1 MEARAPSSEDILL
14 TICSSMLLDRILEL
28 CFRDAPILSLW
39 LTCQSLT
46 GCADGTGLSRPSLRF
61 LLSKLVADFKDEHV
75 HAERVRSI

>member
-1 MEARAPSSEDILL
+1 MEYGRPSLRMEARAPSSEDILL

-46 GCADGTGLSRPSLRF
+46 GCADGTAFHARASGFSRQNL
-61 LLSKLVADFKDEHV
+61 
-75 HAERVRSI
+75 

>member
-1 MEARAPSSEDILL
+1 MEARAPSSEEILL
-14 TICSSMLLDRILEL
+14 TICSSMLLVRILEL

-46 GCADGTGLSRPSLRF
+46 GCADGTGLFTPEPPVLP
-61 LLSKLVADFKDEHV
+61 SKLVADFKDEHV